1 MVEEANFAFRLM
13 KTDET
18 RNFLLDEIKRND
30 SMSENYKNTC
40 KYLNYV
46 EQLLILVSTV
56 TGCFSIFTFTSLVV
70 IPVGITSS
78 AVEKKIYATITR
90 IKKHK
95 SIIKNKKKK
104 HDKIVFFGKGK
115 LNTIEV
121 IRL

>member
-1 MVEEANFAFRLM
+1 MVEEANFALRLM

-56 TGCFSIFTFTSLVV
+56 TGCFSIFTFTSLVI

-78 AVEKKIYATITR
+78 AVEKKISAIITR